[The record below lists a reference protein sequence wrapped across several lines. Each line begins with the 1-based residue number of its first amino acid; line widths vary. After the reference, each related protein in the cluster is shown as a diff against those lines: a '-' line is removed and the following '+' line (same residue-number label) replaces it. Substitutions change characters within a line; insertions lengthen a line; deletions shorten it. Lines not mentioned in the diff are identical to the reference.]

1 MSSACFRKV
10 SSISDASKVRS
21 SYPELIVMSLPGR
34 LPKFPTDLMSRLSA
48 TQRKMMQPS
57 VSAYMIEVSLFVY
70 LWAIRFFFSNLR
82 IDLRSQ
88 KKSR

>member
-1 MSSACFRKV
+1 MSSACLFKV
-10 SSISDASKVRS
+10 SCISVASKVCS
-21 SYPELIVMSLPGR
+21 LYPELTVMSLPGR

>member
-1 MSSACFRKV
+1 MSLAWLRRVTCK
-10 SSISDASKVRS
+10 SDASKVCS
-21 SYPELIVMSLPGR
+21 SDPAETVMSAPGR